1 MWDPPE
7 PGIKP
12 VTPALA
18 GGFLTARPPE
28 RPLYM
33 HIYGYIYF
41 NLSVEDIYMQDND
54 IIVIFIVMMI

>member
-1 MWDPPE
+1 M
-7 PGIKP
+7 
-12 VTPALA
+12 TPALA

>member
-1 MWDPPE
+1 
-7 PGIKP
+7 
-12 VTPALA
+12 
-18 GGFLTARPPE
+18 
-28 RPLYM
+28 M